1 MAYEII
7 NSLRSS
13 SIIRVTGAGFANV
26 QLANLSTSANETII
40 SASIKRVMWST
51 GGTVSVERGGETLLT
66 LYGNGDLKPSES
78 GYVIAN
84 NSTSNMNVSIA
95 TGGTAILEVTKE
107 ATYTTPLTGI

>member
-1 MAYEII
+1 MAYEIT
-7 NSLRSS
+7 NTLRSS

-26 QLANLSTSANETII
+26 QLANLSTSANEVVT

-51 GGTVSVERGGETLLT
+51 GGTVSVERGGETILT
-66 LYGNGDLKPSES
+66 LYGSGDLRPSES
-78 GYVIAN
+78 GHVIAN

-95 TGGTAILEVTKE
+95 TGGTAIIEVSKE

>member
-95 TGGTAILEVTKE
+95 TGGTAIIEVTKE
-107 ATYTTPLTGI
+107 ATYATPLTGI

>member
-1 MAYEII
+1 MAYEIT
-7 NSLRSS
+7 NTLRSS

-26 QLANLSTSANETII
+26 QLANLSTSANEVVT

-51 GGTVSVERGGETLLT
+51 GGTVSIERGGETILT
-66 LYGNGDLKPSES
+66 LYGSGDLRPSES
-78 GYVIAN
+78 GHVIAN

-95 TGGTAILEVTKE
+95 TGGTAIIEVSKE

>member
-1 MAYEII
+1 MAYEIV

-26 QLANLSTSANETII
+26 QLANLSTSANETVT
-40 SASIKRVMWST
+40 SASIKRIIWST
-51 GGTVSVERGGETLLT
+51 GGTVSIERGGETILT
-66 LYGNGDLKPSES
+66 LYESGDLRPSEM

-95 TGGTAILEVTKE
+95 TGGTAIIEVTKE

>member
-1 MAYEII
+1 MAYEIT
-7 NSLRSS
+7 NTLRST

-26 QLANLSTSANETII
+26 QLANLSTSANEVVT

-66 LYGNGDLKPSES
+66 LYGSGDLRPSES
-78 GYVIAN
+78 GHIIAN

-95 TGGTAILEVTKE
+95 TGGTAIIEVSKE

>member
-26 QLANLSTSANETII
+26 QLANLSTSANETVV
-40 SASIKRVMWST
+40 SASIKRVLWST
-51 GGTVSVERGGETLLT
+51 GGTVSVERGGETILT
-66 LYGNGDLKPSES
+66 LYGSGDMRPSDS

-95 TGGTAILEVTKE
+95 TGGTAIFEVTKE
-107 ATYTTPLTGI
+107 TTYATPLTGI